1 MNATTSQLQERFAA
15 SLMPN
20 YGLPAVALSHGEGA
34 TVVDADGKSYLDF
47 IGGIA
52 TSVLGHGHPALVA
65 AVGEQ
70 AGKLAHSSNLF
81 INEPAVALAEK
92 LLEQLAAPGK
102 VFFANSGT
110 EANECA
116 LKLAM
121 KYGKQGGR
129 TRFVAATDGFHG
141 RSLGALSL
149 TGKAAIREPFGP
161 FGPEVSFVP
170 FGDAAALRDTV
181 DDQVA
186 AVFLEPIQGESGVN
200 PPESGY
206 LRSARQV
213 CDATGALLVVDEIQ
227 SGVGRT
233 GRFFAHQHEDVTPDI
248 ITLAKGLA
256 GGLPI
261 GACIGLGAVG
271 DLFDKGDHGSTFG
284 GNPVAAAAGLAV
296 ISTIQADGLMD
307 NAAKLGEDLAA
318 GIAALNH
325 PLVSGVRG
333 SGLWLGVVLTDD
345 LAPELNDALTLGGVL
360 ANPVRPNVLRLA
372 PPLTITKEDVDLFLA
387 RLASAL
393 DAVYP
398 PGGRP

>member
-70 AGKLAHSSNLF
+70 AAKLAHSSNLF

-121 KYGKQGGR
+121 KYGKQSGR

-161 FGPEVSFVP
+161 FGPEVTFVP
-170 FGDAAALRDTV
+170 FGDAAALRDAV
-181 DDQVA
+181 DDQVT

-206 LRSARQV
+206 LRSARQI

-271 DLFDKGDHGSTFG
+271 DLFGKGDHGSTFG

-296 ISTIQADGLMD
+296 ISTIQADGLMN

-318 GIAALNH
+318 GIVALNH

-333 SGLWLGVVLTDD
+333 SGLWLGVVLTED

-372 PPLTITKEDVDLFLA
+372 PPLTITKEDVDLFMA
-387 RLASAL
+387 RLVSAL